1 MFFRVDFDTE
11 MVEEIDPAKLARNW
25 RSYPAPGK
33 IQAVGDDWAAR
44 GEKPV
49 LRVPSAIVPAE
60 SNYLLNAAHSDFGR
74 LTISPAIL
82 YRFDSRLV

>member
-1 MFFRVDFDTE
+1 VFFRVDFDTE

-44 GEKPV
+44 GEKTGTA
-49 LRVPSAIVPAE
+49 RSE
-60 SNYLLNAAHSDFGR
+60 RDCTGGE
-74 LTISPAIL
+74 
-82 YRFDSRLV
+82 